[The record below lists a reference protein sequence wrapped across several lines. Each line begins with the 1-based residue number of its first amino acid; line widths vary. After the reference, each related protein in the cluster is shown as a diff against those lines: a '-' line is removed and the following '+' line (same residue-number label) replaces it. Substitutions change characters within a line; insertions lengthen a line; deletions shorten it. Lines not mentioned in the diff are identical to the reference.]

1 MKKTTKDRF
10 SDIALRILRP
20 IGFVWM
26 RLDIQKKLTSYVD
39 FSRKEP
45 FVLVGNHTYLFDVV
59 QIAIHF
65 KITPAIVAQE
75 YLLSAKGLR
84 WLLLNVAKVI
94 PKSKGSADV
103 RTIRKIMQYVKK
115 GYPIML
121 MPEGD
126 STFFGRTGYIEP
138 STGKL
143 IKKLNLD
150 VILAKTKGGYL
161 SRPRWATALRGN
173 RYIDLTYST
182 LLTKEQVASMTA
194 DQIQQELEA
203 GLQHNDYE
211 WQHQSKHKFSGER
224 MAEGFDNVIYRCPVC
239 GAFHSFVVKQNEIQC
254 QSCKTVATM
263 DEYGFLSGFG
273 LATMVELDES
283 QRHFDEELKQTTFQT
298 TATLQYVDNVNFTRT
313 KPVPVDVA
321 YHENVLHIKGKTVV
335 EIPIEELI
343 NPVITMR
350 RNLTFEYD
358 DQTYLIK
365 LDRFAM
371 SFLRVVQ
378 SKY

>member
-1 MKKTTKDRF
+1 MKKTAKDRF

-103 RTIRKIMQYVKK
+103 RTIRQIMQYVKK
-115 GYPIML
+115 GYPVML

-182 LLTKEQVASMTA
+182 LLTKEQVATMTA

-211 WQHQSKHKFSGER
+211 WQHQAQHRFSGER

-239 GAFHSFVVKQNEIQC
+239 GSFHSFVVKQNEIQC
-254 QSCKTVATM
+254 QSCKTVASM
-263 DEYGFLSGFG
+263 DEYGFIDGFG
-273 LATMVELDES
+273 LRTMFELDES

-298 TATLQYVDNVNFTRT
+298 TATLQYVDNVNFKRT

>member
-150 VILAKTKGGYL
+150 VILAKNKGGYL

-263 DEYGFLSGFG
+263 DEYGFVSGFG

-298 TATLQYVDNVNFTRT
+298 TATLQYVDNVNFKRT

-321 YHENVLHIKGKTVV
+321 YHENILHIKGKTVV

>member
-263 DEYGFLSGFG
+263 DEYGFVSGFG

-298 TATLQYVDNVNFTRT
+298 TATLQYVDNVNFKRT

-321 YHENVLHIKGKTVV
+321 YHENILHIKGKMVV

>member
-84 WLLLNVAKVI
+84 WLLLNVANVI

-150 VILAKTKGGYL
+150 VILAKNKGGYL

-263 DEYGFLSGFG
+263 DEYGFVSGFG

-298 TATLQYVDNVNFTRT
+298 TATLQYVDNVNFKRT

-321 YHENVLHIKGKTVV
+321 YHENILHIKGKMVI

-365 LDRFAM
+365 LERFAM

>member
-263 DEYGFLSGFG
+263 DEYGFVSGFG

-298 TATLQYVDNVNFTRT
+298 TATLQYVDNVNFKRT

-321 YHENVLHIKGKTVV
+321 YHENVLHIKGKMVV

>member
-203 GLQHNDYE
+203 GLQHDDYE

>member
-150 VILAKTKGGYL
+150 VILAKNKGGYL

-263 DEYGFLSGFG
+263 DEYGFVSGFG

-298 TATLQYVDNVNFTRT
+298 TATLQYVDNVNFKRT

-321 YHENVLHIKGKTVV
+321 YHENILHIKGKMVI

>member
-1 MKKTTKDRF
+1 MKKTAKDRF
-10 SDIALRILRP
+10 SDIALRLLRP

-39 FSRKEP
+39 FSRKDP

-59 QIAIHF
+59 QIALHF
-65 KITPAIVAQE
+65 KVTPAIVAQE

-84 WLLLNVAKVI
+84 WLLLHVAKVI

-103 RTIRKIMQYVKK
+103 RTIRQIMQYVKK

-182 LLTKEQVASMTA
+182 LLTKEQVATMTA
-194 DQIQQELEA
+194 DQIQHELEA

-211 WQHQSKHKFSGER
+211 WQYQAKHRFSGDR

-263 DEYGFLSGFG
+263 DEYGFIDGFG
-273 LATMVELDES
+273 LRTMIELDES
-283 QRHFDEELKQTTFQT
+283 QRQYDDELKQTTFQT
-298 TATLQYVDNVNFTRT
+298 TATLQYVDNVNFRRT

-321 YHENVLHIKGKTVV
+321 YHENALHIKGKTVI

-358 DQTYLIK
+358 NQTYLIK

>member
-298 TATLQYVDNVNFTRT
+298 TATLQYVDNVNFKRT

-321 YHENVLHIKGKTVV
+321 YHENVLHIKGKMVV
-335 EIPIEELI
+335 EIPIEKLI

>member
-10 SDIALRILRP
+10 SDIALRLLRP

-39 FSRKEP
+39 FSRKDP

-298 TATLQYVDNVNFTRT
+298 TATLQYVDNVNFKRT

>member
-10 SDIALRILRP
+10 SDIALRLLRP

-26 RLDIQKKLTSYVD
+26 RLDIQKNLTSYVD
-39 FSRKEP
+39 FSRKDP

-59 QIAIHF
+59 QIALHF

-126 STFFGRTGYIEP
+126 STFFGRTGYVEP

-263 DEYGFLSGFG
+263 DEYGFVSGFG

-321 YHENVLHIKGKTVV
+321 YHENILHIKGKTVV

>member
-150 VILAKTKGGYL
+150 VILAKNKGGYL

-263 DEYGFLSGFG
+263 DEYGFVSGFG

-298 TATLQYVDNVNFTRT
+298 TATLQYVDNVNFKRT

-321 YHENVLHIKGKTVV
+321 YHENILHIKGKMVV

>member
-1 MKKTTKDRF
+1 MKKTAKDRF
-10 SDIALRILRP
+10 SDIALRLLRP

-39 FSRKEP
+39 FSRKDP
-45 FVLVGNHTYLFDVV
+45 FVLVGNHTYQLDVV
-59 QIAIHF
+59 QLALHF
-65 KITPAIVAQE
+65 KVTPAIVAQE

-103 RTIRKIMQYVKK
+103 RTIRQIMTYVKK

-143 IKKLNLD
+143 IKKLGLD
-150 VILAKTKGGYL
+150 VIIAITKGGYL
-161 SRPRWATALRGN
+161 SRPRWATSPRGN

-182 LLTKEQVASMTA
+182 LFTQDQVASLTA
-194 DQIQQELEA
+194 EQIQQQLEA
-203 GLQHNDYE
+203 ALQHNDYE
-211 WQHQSKHKFSGER
+211 WQHQAKHKFSGEK

-239 GAFHSFVVKQNEIQC
+239 GAIHSFVVKQNEIQC
-254 QSCKTVATM
+254 QSCMTVATM
-263 DEYGFLSGFG
+263 NEYGFIEGFPFS
-273 LATMVELDES
+273 TMVELNES
-283 QRHFDEELKQTTFQT
+283 QRQYDEELKQSTFQT
-298 TATLQYVDNVNFTRT
+298 TATLQYVDNVNFKRT
-313 KPVPVDVA
+313 KPVRVDVA
-321 YHENVLHIKGKTVV
+321 YHQDAIHIKGKTVM
-335 EIPIEELI
+335 EIPVNELM
-343 NPVITMR
+343 NPVLTMR
-350 RNLTFEYD
+350 RNLTFEYQ

>member
-321 YHENVLHIKGKTVV
+321 YHENILHIKGKTVV

>member
-298 TATLQYVDNVNFTRT
+298 TATLQYVDNVNFKRT

>member
-1 MKKTTKDRF
+1 MKKTAKDRF
-10 SDIALRILRP
+10 SDIALRLLRP

-26 RLDIQKKLTSYVD
+26 RLDIQKNLTSYVD

-59 QIAIHF
+59 QIALHF
-65 KITPAIVAQE
+65 KVTPAIVAQE

-84 WLLLNVAKVI
+84 WLLLHVAKVI

-103 RTIRKIMQYVKK
+103 RTIRQIMQYVKK

-143 IKKLNLD
+143 IKKLNVD
-150 VILAKTKGGYL
+150 VILAKTKGGHL

-173 RYIDLTYST
+173 RYIDLTYTT
-182 LLTKEQVASMTA
+182 LLTKEQVATMTA

-211 WQHQSKHKFSGER
+211 WQHQAQHRFSGER

-239 GAFHSFVVKQNEIQC
+239 GAFHSFVVKLNEIQC
-254 QSCKTVATM
+254 QTCKTVASM
-263 DEYGFLSGFG
+263 DEYGFIDGFG
-273 LATMVELDES
+273 LRTMIELDES
-283 QRHFDEELKQTTFQT
+283 QRHYDDELKQTTFQT
-298 TATLQYVDNVNFTRT
+298 TATLQYVDNVNFKRT

-321 YHENVLHIKGKTVV
+321 YHENVLHIKGKTVI

-350 RNLTFEYD
+350 RNLTFEYE

>member
-263 DEYGFLSGFG
+263 DEYGFVSGFG

-321 YHENVLHIKGKTVV
+321 YHENVLHIKGKMVV